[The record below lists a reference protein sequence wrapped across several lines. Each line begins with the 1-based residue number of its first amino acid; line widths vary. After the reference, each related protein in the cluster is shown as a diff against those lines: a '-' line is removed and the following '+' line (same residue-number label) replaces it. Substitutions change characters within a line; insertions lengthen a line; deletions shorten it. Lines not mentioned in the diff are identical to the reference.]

1 MGLKWVKF
9 ERIFIV
15 CTPLL
20 SAGAGGGGGGV
31 EPSTKVSKRASLTG
45 QDLRTSAFREG
56 LLGKRGD
63 FFQGGGGGC
72 TFHTQKLKSEI
83 LNDKKSL

>member
-9 ERIFIV
+9 EKIFIV
-15 CTPLL
+15 CTPPH
-20 SAGAGGGGGGV
+20 SAGAGGGGGAKEGRLNL
-31 EPSTKVSKRASLTG
+31 EPNFQKEGAW

-63 FFQGGGGGC
+63 FFQGGEGLHLS
-72 TFHTQKLKSEI
+72 HTKIRIWNS
-83 LNDKKSL
+83 

>member
-20 SAGAGGGGGGV
+20 SAGAGGV

-63 FFQGGGGGC
+63 FFQGGEGLHLS
-72 TFHTQKLKSEI
+72 HTKI
-83 LNDKKSL
+83 RI

>member
-20 SAGAGGGGGGV
+20 SAGAGGGGRGGV

-63 FFQGGGGGC
+63 FFQGGEGLHLS
-72 TFHTQKLKSEI
+72 HTKI
-83 LNDKKSL
+83 RI

>member
-20 SAGAGGGGGGV
+20 SAGAGGGGRGGGV

-63 FFQGGGGGC
+63 FFQGGEGLHLS
-72 TFHTQKLKSEI
+72 HTKI
-83 LNDKKSL
+83 RI

>member
-1 MGLKWVKF
+1 MHPSPFCW
-9 ERIFIV
+9 RR
-15 CTPLL
+15 
-20 SAGAGGGGGGV
+20 GGGEGGGV

-63 FFQGGGGGC
+63 FFQGGEGLHLS
-72 TFHTQKLKSEI
+72 HTKI
-83 LNDKKSL
+83 RI

>member
-15 CTPLL
+15 CIPLL
-20 SAGAGGGGGGV
+20 SAGAGGGGGGGGGGV

-63 FFQGGGGGC
+63 FFQGGEGLHLS
-72 TFHTQKLKSEI
+72 HTKI
-83 LNDKKSL
+83 RI